1 MYDRKEVV
9 KEKRHGERK
18 ETDGWE
24 EKAGNER
31 EEERDGKTKAGGGVG
46 GVEEPRR

>member
-31 EEERDGKTKAGGGVG
+31 EEERDGKTKAGGGWRSRG
-46 GVEEPRR
+46 GED